1 MLQARLL
8 VITAHRCFVRFLV
21 HQFAVNLHSQVC
33 QVCFRAFEQELRVK
47 RVSLQDRVTQFH
59 NDGTWLNNG
68 PRTQYPAL
76 HSRVRLRGDP
86 SNVFGNKRPQPADF
100 PQHGT
105 ALHLIRPDCRP
116 VHALNVHIYCYLLER
131 NSPAPGSLC

>member
-76 HSRVRLRGDP
+76 HSWCRRPELGESIAHPSDEEECDGGISDP
-86 SNVFGNKRPQPADF
+86 SDLFGAS
-100 PQHGT
+100 
-105 ALHLIRPDCRP
+105 I
-116 VHALNVHIYCYLLER
+116 
-131 NSPAPGSLC
+131 